1 MDVNNVNSPFGDS
14 HRTPCPVSHVRTPR
28 KSSKVLGKDGSLYH
42 SQENVCMSYIRKTS
56 ESNLFRPGHGLRE
69 PSTSRD
75 SRLDASLVFSHPE
88 PPRPPERRSR
98 RAVSEDRSVEVG
110 IGWRGTGGR
119 SVSRQSSR
127 SNLQD
132 ETFRFLPSES
142 VNQEEPPRLILK
154 RTPAGGSRINLYSD
168 EKEMDGDQGNKS
180 KLSSSTQALDITKR
194 EIELEELMKKLENI
208 KNLIDKV
215 EKSAETLLQLQTD
228 SKEFQTQ
235 LKRET
240 EGYDLQRGVYRVLDA
255 LDGDKR
261 EYGRLSKKIGEMQKR
276 HSKGIF
282 LDGENEELRSLAL
295 GVNDLEKKLL
305 RLDLNVLLVSKE
317 IYLDRLTSLRG
328 SD

>member
-1 MDVNNVNSPFGDS
+1 
-14 HRTPCPVSHVRTPR
+14 
-28 KSSKVLGKDGSLYH
+28 
-42 SQENVCMSYIRKTS
+42 
-56 ESNLFRPGHGLRE
+56 
-69 PSTSRD
+69 
-75 SRLDASLVFSHPE
+75 
-88 PPRPPERRSR
+88 
-98 RAVSEDRSVEVG
+98 
-110 IGWRGTGGR
+110 
-119 SVSRQSSR
+119 
-127 SNLQD
+127 
-132 ETFRFLPSES
+132 
-142 VNQEEPPRLILK
+142 
-154 RTPAGGSRINLYSD
+154 
-168 EKEMDGDQGNKS
+168 
-180 KLSSSTQALDITKR
+180 
-194 EIELEELMKKLENI
+194 MKKLENI